1 VIDLAVLE
9 QYFPEPNK
17 PIKDGPYT
25 FTIYLDQNTEEE
37 IFVINLKIKQD
48 DTKENHLIKF
58 RLGLGKD
65 RKSESIIHETN
76 KPHFEI
82 DIYKR
87 EKDSFSANIYFTF
100 NEASDEQLMK
110 YAKGTVVM
118 INRIIKDFIKDHHL
132 AKKLI
137 EKLIYEDAVL
147 SELSPFEPVLVEAI
161 YECYKKSDL
170 VVRQDGKVITIR
182 TEHNLNKYLNAKD
195 LEPLYLPLLK
205 KIKDNS

>member
-1 VIDLAVLE
+1 MIDLAVLE

-17 PIKDGPYT
+17 PIKEGSYT

-48 DTKENHLIKF
+48 DTKEDHLIKF

-65 RKSESIIHETN
+65 RKSESVMHETN

-110 YAKGTVVM
+110 YAKGTVFI
-118 INRIIKDFIKDHHL
+118 INKIIKDFIKDHHIT
-132 AKKLI
+132 KKLI
-137 EKLIYEDAVL
+137 EKLIYGDAVL
-147 SELSPFEPVLVEAI
+147 SELSSFEPVLVEAL
-161 YECYKKSDL
+161 YQCYKKSDL
-170 VVRQDGKVITIR
+170 IVRQDGKVIII
-182 TEHNLNKYLNAKD
+182 
-195 LEPLYLPLLK
+195 K
-205 KIKDNS
+205 KQSTG